1 MSTFERIDSLESLQT
16 KRANLYTSF
25 ISSWGKVLA
34 TRRLDPRKI
43 PQELV
48 KQLTGFYLQTSM
60 IGSDLVVKKLNEFQ
74 EISRVAMKTKDM
86 MSVLAAFGGVCLEMR
101 KELNPAT
108 KLTAEDILRTFIV
121 DLDTQPQLLELLRQK

>member
-1 MSTFERIDSLESLQT
+1 MTVLDKLDALESLQAR
-16 KRANLYTSF
+16 RASLYTGF
-25 ISSWGKVLA
+25 ISSWGKILA
-34 TRRLDPRKI
+34 TRRPDPRKI

-48 KQLTGFYLQTSM
+48 QQLTGFYLQTAM

-74 EISRVAMKTKDM
+74 EISRVGMQTKNM
-86 MSVLAAFGGVCLEMR
+86 MPVLAGFGGVCLEMR

-121 DLDTQPQLLELLRQK
+121 DLDTQPQLFELLRKK

>member
-1 MSTFERIDSLESLQT
+1 MSALDKLDALESFQAR
-16 KRANLYTSF
+16 RASLYTGF

-34 TRRLDPRKI
+34 TRQLDPRKI

-48 KQLTGFYLQTSM
+48 QQLTGFYLQTSM
-60 IGSDLVVKKLNEFQ
+60 VGSDLVVKKLNEFQ
-74 EISRVAMKTKDM
+74 EISRVAMKTKNM
-86 MSVLAAFGGVCLEMR
+86 MPVLVAFGKVCLEMR